1 MEFDT
6 RLLIFFKPKR
16 GQYRRTKEE
25 LDEKI
30 PEIPLFIQYR
40 LWNGLDKVEAL
51 CLHNCMIDVE
61 SKCVHGKESLFV
73 TLGLHSGQGRA
84 EKMMNLFY
92 QMRQENQSW
101 LS

>member
-6 RLLIFFKPKR
+6 RLLVFFQPKR

-25 LDEKI
+25 LNEGI

-40 LWNGLDKVEAL
+40 LWNGVDKVEAL
-51 CLHNCMIDVE
+51 CKHDCMIDCE
-61 SKCVHGKESLFV
+61 SKCVHEKESMFV
-73 TLGLHSGQGRA
+73 ATGLHSGDLRA

-92 QMRQENQSW
+92 QMHKEN
-101 LS
+101 

>member
-6 RLLIFFKPKR
+6 RLLVFFKPKR

-25 LDEKI
+25 LAENI

-61 SKCVHGKESLFV
+61 SKCAHEKEAMFIATGLHRGENRADKILSLFDAM
-73 TLGLHSGQGRA
+73 H
-84 EKMMNLFY
+84 K
-92 QMRQENQSW
+92 EN
-101 LS
+101 